1 MADKLTAL
9 QVNAQTGE
17 VIERELTA
25 DEILDLQSIIAEEA
39 EMLAEQNAKEASRV
53 SALAK
58 LSALG
63 LTQDEI
69 AAL

>member
-25 DEILDLQSIIAEEA
+25 DEILDLQSIISEEA
-39 EMLAEQNAKEASRV
+39 EILAEKNAKEASRV